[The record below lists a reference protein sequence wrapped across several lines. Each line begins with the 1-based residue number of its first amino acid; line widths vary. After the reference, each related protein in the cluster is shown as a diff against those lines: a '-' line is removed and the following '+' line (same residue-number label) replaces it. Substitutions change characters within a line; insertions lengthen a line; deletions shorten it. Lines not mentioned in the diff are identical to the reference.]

1 MAKKKADSTDG
12 ARPKISKKEFISGL
26 KIREVRKDTQK
37 LEAADSVRKTEAGGV
52 KLISSRKPKIY
63 TKIRALRPDV
73 LCQVTR
79 KEGNYLEVSFNEID
93 HGMLSL
99 LKERLN
105 FKDEVLEC
113 GYFIDHP
120 VVGKPVF
127 KLRTK
132 GKEALEVWNKTVEE
146 VLKELVEFKAA
157 VVKAK

>member
-1 MAKKKADSTDG
+1 MAKKKGSSSEG
-12 ARPKISKKEFISGL
+12 ARMKVSRKEFISGL
-26 KIREVRKDTQK
+26 RTKEIKRDEN
-37 LEAADSVRKTEAGGV
+37 V

-63 TKIRALRPDV
+63 TKVRALRPDV

-93 HGMLSL
+93 HGLLSL

-105 FKDEVLEC
+105 SKDEVLEC
-113 GYFIDHP
+113 GYFIEHP

-132 GKEALEVWNKTVEE
+132 GKEALEIWNRVVEE
-146 VLKELVEFKAA
+146 VLKELAEFKSA
-157 VVKAK
+157 VAKAK